1 MPQDGQQEHSVG
13 EAGAVVVLIVWADA
27 NADPR
32 REKREVG
39 RADATSPKPVENF
52 PGPPH
57 FGRSSK

>member
-1 MPQDGQQEHSVG
+1 MAGEANCVG

-27 NADPR
+27 NAEPR

-39 RADATSPKPVENF
+39 RADAASPKRDEKLRES
-52 PGPPH
+52 PH